1 MLRRAHHS
9 RVTRHDPTLEPEL
22 FPADEI
28 PATTLSSPLS
38 SSEEFAPAPSS
49 VCLTFPTPETDVEHP
64 AAKAEPSLT
73 DASVTE
79 QPATETADAEAEPMP
94 IAAADAE
101 QPAPEADPTPADDL
115 EPLFTRL
122 ARSEFRSHFRLRT
135 AERAYIERKG
145 LPTLRR
151 HAEEFV
157 RTRLAPALPPNDGRQ
172 TPMRGHPVFIAQHA
186 AGCCC
191 RGCLSKWHGIPA
203 GSPLTEAE
211 QHYIVRVLLTWIMRQ
226 LGR

>member
-1 MLRRAHHS
+1 MLRRVHHS
-9 RVTRHDPTLEPEL
+9 RAARPDPTLEPEL

-38 SSEEFAPAPSS
+38 SSEKPAPEPIP
-49 VCLTFPTPETDVEHP
+49 VRPTD
-64 AAKAEPSLT
+64 
-73 DASVTE
+73 
-79 QPATETADAEAEPMP
+79 ETA
-94 IAAADAE
+94 
-101 QPAPEADPTPADDL
+101 APEADPTPADDL
-115 EPLFTRL
+115 EPLFARL
-122 ARSEFRSHFRLRT
+122 ARSEFRSRFRLRT

-186 AGCCC
+186 TGCCC

-203 GSPLTEAE
+203 GRPLTEAE